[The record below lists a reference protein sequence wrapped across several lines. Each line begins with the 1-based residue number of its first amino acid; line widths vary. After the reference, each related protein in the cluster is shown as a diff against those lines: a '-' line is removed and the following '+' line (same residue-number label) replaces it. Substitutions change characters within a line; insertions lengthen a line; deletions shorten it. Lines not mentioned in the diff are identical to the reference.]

1 MLNHGKL
8 FEFLNKQKSF
18 NTQSDI
24 FLVRAEDHGIVGI
37 GLNFTSALKIIAHSN
52 LLSDIQI
59 QEIIEKGQHKDRAEF
74 LDVLAEYGFSIDEMT
89 AYGSLPEHR
98 IRQS

>member
-18 NTQSDI
+18 NTETDI
-24 FLVRAEDHGIVGI
+24 FLVRAEEHGIIGI
-37 GLNFTSALKIIAHSN
+37 GLNFTSALKIVAHSE

-59 QEIIEKGQHKDRAEF
+59 QEIIEKGQHKGRAEF
-74 LDVLAEYGFSIDEMT
+74 LDVLAEYGFSITEIT

>member
-1 MLNHGKL
+1 MLNYGKL
-8 FEFLNKQKSF
+8 FEFLNKQTSF

-24 FLVRAEDHGIVGI
+24 FLVRVENHGIVGI
-37 GLNFTSALKIIAHSN
+37 GLNFTSALKIIAHSE

-59 QEIIEKGQHKDRAEF
+59 QEIIEKGQHKDRTEF
-74 LDVLAEYGFSIDEMT
+74 LEILAEYGFSITEIT
-89 AYGSLPEHR
+89 AYGSLPEHH